1 MNDYQE
7 QKASKKIEEEIKK
20 KLYHNINDLVYYLE
34 LPRYIIRGW
43 SKEFNILPH
52 SPESRTN
59 KYWDVKAIRKF
70 MLAKKLKKEC
80 MMTKAGIKSYLNNKK
95 RYTIVWRK

>member
-1 MNDYQE
+1 
-7 QKASKKIEEEIKK
+7 
-20 KLYHNINDLVYYLE
+20 
-34 LPRYIIRGW
+34 
-43 SKEFNILPH
+43 
-52 SPESRTN
+52 
-59 KYWDVKAIRKF
+59 VKAIRKF